1 MNAVTPFTDNAD
13 IQIKQRVLDTLHS
26 VVLLFDQDLRLRYIN
41 PAGEMLFAVSAPH
54 LLGLPLAD
62 LLHIDDKMLNAL
74 QEVLTTGHPI
84 TKHEQK
90 LMLLAQQEITV
101 DMIVTALHNDPSEK
115 ELMVE
120 MNRLDRL
127 LRITRDES
135 LLAQQKATRELLRG
149 LAHEVKNPLGG
160 LRGAA
165 QLLEKELHDESLK
178 DYTRVIIEE
187 ADRLQTLVNRILG
200 PNSMPSKKAV
210 NIIEVLERV
219 RSLVL
224 AEKSSSVQILR
235 DYDPSIPELTADPD
249 QLIQAILNVVRNA
262 CQAMEGKGEI
272 RMRTRILRKFTIGHE
287 NYRLALR
294 IEIIDNGPGIPDDIK
309 EQIFFPMITGR
320 AEGTGLGLSIAQSLI
335 QQHGGLI
342 ECNSKP
348 GETIFS
354 IILPITAGE
363 QTHV

>member
-1 MNAVTPFTDNAD
+1 MNAVAPMTDKTD
-13 IQIKQRVLDTLHS
+13 SMIKQRVLDTLHS
-26 VVLLFDQDLRLRYIN
+26 VVLLFDRNLRLRYIN
-41 PAGEMLFAVSAPH
+41 PAGEMLFAVSAPR
-54 LLGLPLAD
+54 LLGLPLVE
-62 LLHIDDKMLNAL
+62 LLHIDAPMLNAL

-90 LMLLAQQEITV
+90 LLLLAQQEITV
-101 DMIVTALHNDPSEK
+101 DMIVTALHNDQAEK

-135 LLAQQKATRELLRG
+135 LVAQQKATRELLRG

-187 ADRLQTLVNRILG
+187 ADRLQNLVNRILG
-200 PNSMPSKKAV
+200 PNSMPRKKAV

-224 AEKSSSVQILR
+224 AEKHTAIQIQR
-235 DYDPSIPELTADPD
+235 DYDPSIPDVTADPD
-249 QLIQAILNVVRNA
+249 QLIQAILNIVRNA
-262 CQAMEGKGEI
+262 CQAMNDKGEI
-272 RMRTRILRKFTIGHE
+272 RIRTRILRKYTIGQESH
-287 NYRLALR
+287 RLAAN
-294 IEIIDNGPGIPDDIK
+294 IQIIDNGPGVPENIK

-320 AEGTGLGLSIAQSLI
+320 ADGTGLGLSIAQTLI

-342 ECNSKP
+342 ECDSKP

-363 QTHV
+363 HTHD

>member
-1 MNAVTPFTDNAD
+1 MNAVAPMTETGDRL
-13 IQIKQRVLDTLHS
+13 IKQRVLDSLHS

-41 PAGEMLFAVSAPH
+41 PAGEVLFAVSAPR
-54 LLGLPLAD
+54 LTGMQLVE
-62 LLHIDDKMLNAL
+62 LLHIDGTMLNTL
-74 QEVLTTGHPI
+74 NEVMASGHPI

-90 LMLLAQQEITV
+90 LTLLTQQEITV
-101 DMIVTALHNDPSEK
+101 DMIVTALYNDQSQK
-115 ELMVE
+115 ELMIE

-135 LLAQQKATRELLRG
+135 LVAQQKATRELLRG

-200 PNSMPSKKAV
+200 PNSLPSKKPV
-210 NIIEVLERV
+210 NLVEVLERV
-219 RSLVL
+219 RALVL
-224 AEKSSSVQILR
+224 AEKHTTVQILR
-235 DYDPSIPELTADPD
+235 DYDPSIPDVHADPD
-249 QLIQAILNVVRNA
+249 QLIQAILNIVRNA
-262 CQAMEGKGEI
+262 CQAIEEQGEGII
-272 RMRTRILRKFTIGHE
+272 RMRSRVLRKFTIGQTNH
-287 NYRLALR
+287 RLAAH
-294 IEIIDNGPGIPDDIK
+294 IAIIDNGPGVPEELK

-320 AEGTGLGLSIAQSLI
+320 ADGTGLGLSIAQTLI

-342 ECNSKP
+342 ECDSKP

-354 IILPITAGE
+354 IILPISAGD
-363 QTHV
+363 

>member
-1 MNAVTPFTDNAD
+1 MNAVAP
-13 IQIKQRVLDTLHS
+13 IKSLAEMNINQRVLDTLHS
-26 VVLLFDQDLRLRYIN
+26 VVLLFGDDLRLRYIN
-41 PAGEMLFAVSAPH
+41 PAGEMMFAVSARH
-54 LLGLPLAD
+54 LLGLQLNE
-62 LLHIDDKMLNAL
+62 LLHLDEEMQRAL
-74 QEVLTTGHPI
+74 HEVLETGHPF

-90 LMLLAQQEITV
+90 VVLLAQQEITV
-101 DMIVTALHNDPSEK
+101 DMIVTALHDGQNEH

-135 LLAQQKATRELLRG
+135 LQAQQKATRELLRG

-187 ADRLQTLVNRILG
+187 ADRLQKLVNRILG
-200 PNSMPSKKAV
+200 PNIMPRKRST
-210 NIIEVLERV
+210 NIHEVLERV
-219 RSLVL
+219 RSLML
-224 AEKSSSVQILR
+224 AEEHSKLVIQR
-235 DYDPSIPELTADPD
+235 DYDPSIPNIMADPD
-249 QLIQAILNVVRNA
+249 QLIQAVLNIVRNA
-262 CQAMEGKGEI
+262 CQALDGNGKI
-272 RMRTRILRKFTIGHE
+272 ILRTRVLRKFTIGHQ
-287 NYRLALR
+287 NHRLVACIR
-294 IEIIDNGPGIPDDIK
+294 IIDNGPGIPTELK

-335 QQHGGLI
+335 HQHHGLI
-342 ECNSKP
+342 ECDSER

-354 IILPITAGE
+354 IMLPLASGDSG
-363 QTHV
+363 HD

>member
-1 MNAVTPFTDNAD
+1 MNAVAPITDKTD
-13 IQIKQRVLDTLHS
+13 MHIKQRVLDSLHS
-26 VVLLFDQDLRLRYIN
+26 VILLFDQDLRLRYIN
-41 PAGEMLFAVSAPH
+41 PAGEMLFAISAH
-54 LLGLPLAD
+54 RLIGLPLAE
-62 LLHIDDKMLNAL
+62 LLHIDDAMITAL
-74 QEVLTTGHPI
+74 HEVLTTGHPI

-90 LMLLAQQEITV
+90 LLLLAQQEITV
-101 DMIVTALHNDPSEK
+101 DMIVTAMHNDQAEK

-135 LLAQQKATRELLRG
+135 LLAQQKATRDLLRG

-200 PNSMPSKKAV
+200 PNSMPHKTNV

-224 AEKSSSVQILR
+224 AEKNTSVNIVR
-235 DYDPSIPELTADPD
+235 DYDPSIPDVHADPD
-249 QLIQAILNVVRNA
+249 QLIQAILNIVRNA
-262 CQAMEGKGEI
+262 CQAIDDKGTI
-272 RMRTRILRKFTIGHE
+272 RIRTRILRKFTIGQE
-287 NYRLALR
+287 NHRLAAR

-342 ECNSKP
+342 ECESGA

-354 IILPITAGE
+354 VILPIPVGDE
-363 QTHV
+363 THG

>member
-1 MNAVTPFTDNAD
+1 MNAVAPITDNSE

-26 VVLLFDQDLRLRYIN
+26 VVLLFDHDLCLRYIN
-41 PAGEMLFAVSAPH
+41 PAGEMLFAVSAH
-54 LLGLPLAD
+54 RLAGMPMD
-62 LLHIDDKMLNAL
+62 ELLHIDDNMLHAL
-74 QEVLTTGHPI
+74 QEVMATGHPI
-84 TKHEQK
+84 TKHEQT
-90 LMLLAQQEITV
+90 LSLLAQQEVTV
-101 DMIVTALHNDPSEK
+101 DMIVTALHADQSQK
-115 ELMVE
+115 ELMIE

-127 LRITRDES
+127 LKISRDES
-135 LLAQQKATRELLRG
+135 QVAQQKATRELLRG

-200 PNSMPSKKAV
+200 PNILPSKKPV

-224 AEKSSSVQILR
+224 AEKNTSIHIRR
-235 DYDPSIPELTADPD
+235 DYDPSIPDVTADPD
-249 QLIQAILNVVRNA
+249 QLIQAVLNIVRNA
-262 CQAMEGKGEI
+262 CQAMDDKGEI
-272 RMRTRILRKFTIGHE
+272 RIRTRILRKFTIGQETHK
-287 NYRLALR
+287 LAAL
-294 IEIIDNGPGIPDDIK
+294 IEVIDNGPGIPDDIK

-335 QQHGGLI
+335 HQHGGLI
-342 ECNSKP
+342 ECHSKP

-354 IILPITAGE
+354 IILPIGAGDK
-363 QTHV
+363 